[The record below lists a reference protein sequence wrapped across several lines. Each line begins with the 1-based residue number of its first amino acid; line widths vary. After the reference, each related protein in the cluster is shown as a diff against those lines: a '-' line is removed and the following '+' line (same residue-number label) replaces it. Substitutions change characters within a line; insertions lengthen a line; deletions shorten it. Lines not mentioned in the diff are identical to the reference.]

1 MRIVVKSIGDMPGKA
16 RGGLPLDCILETD
29 VAGPPTVVAYGEGGT
44 FSIDGL
50 DLLDASLRTYTAY
63 FDSPM
68 FAAYESEPDE
78 PVVVQALDIEAAL
91 MWLRE
96 KYHGSF
102 SLHVEAASVYLG
114 EFNS

>member
-16 RGGLPLDCILETD
+16 RGGLPLGCILETD
-29 VAGPPTVVAYGEGGT
+29 VTGPTVVAYEEGGT
-44 FSIDGL
+44 FNAEGL
-50 DLLDASLRTYTAY
+50 DLLDASLRSYRAY
-63 FDSPM
+63 FDKN
-68 FAAYESEPDE
+68 ETDE
-78 PVVVQALDIEAAL
+78 PIVVQALDVEAAL

-102 SLHVEAASVYLG
+102 TLHVEAGSVYLG